1 MLQLIILT
9 IIIVAFAVL
18 ALGVGVFFSK
28 KRSFPDMRI
37 SRNKE
42 LRKRKIYCPETQQ
55 KIIDKNLSQGSGC
68 SGCM

>member
-9 IIIVAFAVL
+9 IIIIGFAVL

-28 KRSFPDMRI
+28 KRSFPEMRI
-37 SRNKE
+37 SKNKE
-42 LRKRKIYCPETQQ
+42 LRKRKIYCPETEQ
-55 KIIDKNLSQGSGC
+55 KIIDKNISQSSSC

>member
-1 MLQLIILT
+1 MAL
-9 IIIVAFAVL
+9 AVL

-55 KIIDKNLSQGSGC
+55 KLIDKNLSKGSGC
-68 SGCM
+68 NACM